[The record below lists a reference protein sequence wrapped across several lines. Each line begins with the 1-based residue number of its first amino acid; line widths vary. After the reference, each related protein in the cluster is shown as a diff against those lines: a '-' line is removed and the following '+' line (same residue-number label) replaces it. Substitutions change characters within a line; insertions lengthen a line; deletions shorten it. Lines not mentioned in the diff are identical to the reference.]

1 MMKVVVDAKKNQG
14 GLNTVYGNK
23 VKLDPTVLALM
34 EKRVADGIA
43 AARAELM
50 AQYGMAPNGALMSD
64 AERQELEELRGR
76 VQELAIASAV
86 CLYPAVSLP
95 HSSLLFAWQVVLVSF
110 AYPAC
115 QGQFS
120 STMANLPG

>member
-1 MMKVVVDAKKNQG
+1 MRRELCGHISEAALIGCRFAEKMMKVVVDAKKNQG

-50 AQYGMAPNGALMSD
+50 AQYGMTPNGVVMSD
-64 AERQELEELRGR
+64 QEREELEELRKR
-76 VQELAIASAV
+76 VQELATASAV
-86 CLYPAVSLP
+86 RSV
-95 HSSLLFAWQVVLVSF
+95 VSF
-110 AYPAC
+110 LSCPSPH
-115 QGQFS
+115 QR
-120 STMANLPG
+120 